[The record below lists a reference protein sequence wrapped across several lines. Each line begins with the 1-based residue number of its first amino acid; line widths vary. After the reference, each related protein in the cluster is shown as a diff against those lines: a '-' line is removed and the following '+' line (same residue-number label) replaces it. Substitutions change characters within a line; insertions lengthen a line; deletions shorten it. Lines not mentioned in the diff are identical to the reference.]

1 MFKLLLL
8 LSWIVFLIY
17 SFRNEMKQR
26 KEYQKQ
32 IDERLK
38 ANKEFSDTIKY
49 LKEVTREIENEYNK
63 KKRS

>member
-26 KEYQKQ
+26 KEYQKL